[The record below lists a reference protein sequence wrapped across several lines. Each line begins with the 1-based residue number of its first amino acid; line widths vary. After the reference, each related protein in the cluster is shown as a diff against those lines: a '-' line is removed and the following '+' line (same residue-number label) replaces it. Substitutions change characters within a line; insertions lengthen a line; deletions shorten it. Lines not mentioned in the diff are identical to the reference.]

1 MVAAHPSQ
9 TSRLLSEYEE
19 PESLLSPK
27 LPGAGREGESPRL
40 HLGLCKQLSVLFWP
54 GAKIKRGE
62 SLLSKILG
70 GTLKLLSFL
79 DKLTSNLINKIRE

>member
-27 LPGAGREGESPRL
+27 LPDAGREEPRL

>member
-27 LPGAGREGESPRL
+27 LPGAGREEPRL
-40 HLGLCKQLSVLFWP
+40 RLGLCKQLSVLFWP